1 MTKVKVTI
9 EIEVEDFADFMS
21 SLQSGVVEFSKET
34 KANVLKAKVQEL
46 NVLPMNQNLRSN
58 YDR

>member
-21 SLQSGVVEFSKET
+21 SVESGVVEFSKET
-34 KANVLKAKVQEL
+34 KANILKTEVKEK
-46 NVLPMNQNLRSN
+46 
-58 YDR
+58 